1 MKGLLA
7 LLFVA
12 CHAEYLLKY
21 TYCVDAEAGTWITGE
36 REFDALEEA
45 LTFVRVKRTS
55 PQDTFELSEVGAT
68 ERNPM
73 PSGKRHVLHEI
84 PLEQKE

>member
-1 MKGLLA
+1 MKGLVF

-12 CHAEYLLKY
+12 CQAEYLLKY
-21 TYCVDAEAGTWITGE
+21 TYCLDAEAGTWITGE
-36 REFDALEEA
+36 REFDDLNEA
-45 LTFVRVKRTS
+45 LAFVRVKRTS
-55 PQDTFELSEVGAT
+55 PQDTFELSEVGAA

-73 PSGKRHVLHEI
+73 PSGNRHVLREI